1 MSLQD
6 AFLDPSKKSKLSKD
20 WEQFAP
26 FLFSEQSFLN
36 SLSYSILL
44 TTVSLLFFHMTRVHS
59 IELPHFYS
67 SFFSIILIIMSIAY
81 VVLGLVQY
89 AQRLAQLL
97 LDDGENKSLISK
109 ERDYWYTYLSLG
121 ILFIM
126 METFICFVIVKKSLF
141 PNKVKN

>member
-6 AFLDPSKKSKLSKD
+6 TFLDPSKKSTLSKD

-126 METFICFVIVKKSLF
+126 METFLCFVIVKKSLF